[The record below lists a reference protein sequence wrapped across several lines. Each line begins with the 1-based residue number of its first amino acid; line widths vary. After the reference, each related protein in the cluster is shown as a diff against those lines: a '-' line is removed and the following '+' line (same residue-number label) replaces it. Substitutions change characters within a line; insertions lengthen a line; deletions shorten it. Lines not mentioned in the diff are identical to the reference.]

1 MTNDEMKTQLAE
13 LLNELE
19 EVSSELSNIDLDVST
34 ELKTAL
40 DTAENAKS
48 NAEQAVGEAEQAVS
62 ELEDVISNLEAIS
75 LPDPSDLTEATDRLD
90 KAVAIIKELAEQLEV
105 LAPKSLTLIVKQG
118 SAEQKF
124 YLHPDTP
131 ATIEIITE

>member
-13 LLNELE
+13 LLSELE
-19 EVSSELSNIDLDVST
+19 EVSSELSDIDLDVAS

-40 DTAENAKS
+40 DTAEQAKT

-75 LPDPSDLTEATDRLD
+75 LPDPSDLTEATDRIA
-90 KAVAIIKELAEQLEV
+90 KAVKSIQELAEHLDTI
-105 LAPKSLTLIVKQG
+105 PKSLTLVIKQG

-131 ATIEIITE
+131 AQIEIITE